1 MPNTPCSTARCP
13 NFATAKGMCDTCR
26 RKKERERSAARRGG
40 YRRGPM
46 TWVTE
51 ARDND
56 PDYTPTKHRKD
67 DTARDDDIPGA
78 GGLAAWE

>member
-1 MPNTPCSTARCP
+1 
-13 NFATAKGMCDTCR
+13 
-26 RKKERERSAARRGG
+26 
-40 YRRGPM
+40 M